1 MDWHPAGLIQRR
13 KKGNWYAE
21 MTVPQEA
28 RAAFGHK
35 QFRLSTGTSDRR
47 LAERKLHDLEAKMRE
62 KILASHQQSRMWQP
76 DSPYRKAV
84 ELLGIKQQP
93 YAVEYH
99 PEIDDVEPIL
109 LSTPPQSDAERQ
121 GAYEQISSFAFN
133 LLAKRARHELDPL
146 VAGVALRNGGFPPSE
161 DDVHRLLAD
170 VAKIL
175 SIDGQSPSEC
185 VSQLLGRFKAQL
197 AQRVGSGNLKLRT
210 SKDWPKYVMQFVDCV
225 GDLPINAIEA
235 KHGYSFAQ
243 KLADRGYNNSTIKS
257 RITAVSS
264 MLHFAETI
272 GLIGTNPLH
281 GLKLSTYGVRKEN
294 YRPLSDKQ
302 LVALFAIPNLPQD
315 LKYLWAILIATGMR
329 LEEVALLHSDQVNL
343 EDVPHFDLRSAKVKN
358 KGSARRVPIPEI
370 ILPLAMQL
378 KNSPRSAG
386 GRLFSFSIKSDGKS
400 RASELSSYW
409 RNKVNLESMAPSG
422 SGRFTLHSM
431 RGSLK
436 DKLRDAEVTD
446 GLNDAILGHGQHT
459 VSASYGDGPSIKR
472 MQDALNKISHP
483 YLEWIKETPLD

>member
-1 MDWHPAGLIQRR
+1 MDWHPASLFQRE

-21 MTVPQEA
+21 MTVPAEA

-35 QFRLSTGTSDRR
+35 QVRLSTGTSDRR

-84 ELLGIKQQP
+84 ELLGIEQQP
-93 YAVEYH
+93 YAVEYQ
-99 PEIDDVEPIL
+99 PEIDDVELIP
-109 LSTPPQSDAERQ
+109 LSTPPQTDAERRD
-121 GAYEQISSFAFN
+121 AFEKIRAFAFA
-133 LLAKRARHELDPL
+133 LLARRARHELGPM
-146 VAGVALRNGGFPPSE
+146 VAGVALRNGGFLPSD

-175 SIDGQSPSEC
+175 GIDGQNSSEC
-185 VSQLLGRFKAQL
+185 VSQLLGRFKAHL
-197 AQRVGSGNLKLRT
+197 AQRVEAGNLKLRT
-210 SKDWPKYVMQFVDCV
+210 SKDWPKYVTHFLDCV

-243 KLADRGYNNSTIKS
+243 ELADRGYNNSTIKS
-257 RITAVSS
+257 RITAVSG

-272 GLIGTNPLH
+272 GLIAANPLH

-294 YRPLSDKQ
+294 YRPLSDRQ
-302 LVALFAIPNLPQD
+302 LIALFSIPNLPQD

-329 LEEVALLHSDQVNL
+329 LEEVALLQSDQVNL
-343 EDVPHFDLRSAKVKN
+343 EDVPYFDLRSAKVKN
-358 KGSARRVPIPEI
+358 TGSARRVPIPKI
-370 ILPLAMQL
+370 ILPLATHL
-378 KNSPRSAG
+378 KNNPRSG
-386 GRLFSFSIKSDGKS
+386 DGRLLLFSIKSDGKS
-400 RASELSSYW
+400 RASELSSHW
-409 RNKVNLESMAPSG
+409 RKKVDLEAMAPSG
-422 SGRFTLHSM
+422 PGRFTLHSM

-436 DKLRDAEVTD
+436 DKLRDAEVPD

-459 VSASYGDGPSIKR
+459 VSASYGDGHSIKR
-472 MQDALNKISHP
+472 MQEALNKISHP
-483 YLEWIKETPLD
+483 YLEWIKEIPFD

>member
-1 MDWHPAGLIQRR
+1 MDWHPASLFQRE

-21 MTVPQEA
+21 MTVPAEA

-35 QFRLSTGTSDRR
+35 QVRLSTGTSDRR

-84 ELLGIKQQP
+84 ELLGIEQQS
-93 YAVEYH
+93 YAVDYH
-99 PEIDDVEPIL
+99 AEIDDVELIP
-109 LSTPPQSDAERQ
+109 LSTPPQTDSERQ
-121 GAYEQISSFAFN
+121 HAFEKISAFAFT
-133 LLAKRARHELDPL
+133 LLAKRARHELDEM
-146 VAGVALRNGGFPPSE
+146 VVEVIRRNGGFSPSE

-175 SIDGQSPSEC
+175 RIDGQSSSEC
-185 VSQLLGRFKAQL
+185 VSQLLERFKGHL
-197 AQRVGSGNLKLRT
+197 AQRVEAGNLKLRT
-210 SKDWPKYVMQFVDCV
+210 SKDWPRYVIQFLDCV
-225 GDLPINAIEA
+225 GDLPISAIEA
-235 KHGYSFAQ
+235 KHGYAFAQ
-243 KLADRGYNNSTIKS
+243 ELADQDFNNSTIKS
-257 RITAVSS
+257 RITAVSG

-272 GLIGTNPLH
+272 GLIAANPLH

-302 LVALFAIPNLPQD
+302 LLALFAIPNLPQD

-329 LEEVALLHSDQVNL
+329 LEEVALLHTDQVNL
-343 EDVPHFDLRSAKVKN
+343 EDVPYFDLRSAKVKN

-370 ILPLAMQL
+370 ILPLAIHL
-378 KNSPRSAG
+378 KENPRSTD
-386 GRLFSFSIKSDGKS
+386 GRLLLFSIKSDGKS
-400 RASELSSYW
+400 RASELSSHW
-409 RNKVNLESMAPSG
+409 RKKVNLEVMAPSG
-422 SGRFTLHSM
+422 PGRFTLHSM

-436 DKLRDAEVTD
+436 DKLRDAEVPD

-459 VSASYGDGPSIKR
+459 VSASYGDGPSLKR

-483 YLEWIKETPLD
+483 YLEWIKGMPF